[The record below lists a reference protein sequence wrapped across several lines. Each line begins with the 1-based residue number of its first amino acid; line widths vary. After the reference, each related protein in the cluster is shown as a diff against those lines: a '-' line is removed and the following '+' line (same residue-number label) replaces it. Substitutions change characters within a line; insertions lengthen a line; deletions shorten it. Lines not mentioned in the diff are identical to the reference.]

1 MDKYLVEF
9 FGTMLIVFVFLV
21 SGDPLAVG
29 TSVAVAAI
37 VGGKLSGA
45 NFNPVI
51 TLVMGATGKQSVNDT
66 FPYIMSQ
73 FLGGLV
79 ALELSKR
86 IKV

>member
-29 TSVAVAAI
+29 ASVAVAAI

-73 FLGGLV
+73 FLGSLV

>member
-29 TSVAVAAI
+29 SAVAVATI
-37 VGGKLSGA
+37 VGGKLSGG

>member
-9 FGTMLIVFVFLV
+9 FGTMLIVFVLLV

-29 TSVAVAAI
+29 SAVAVATI
-37 VGGKLSGA
+37 VGGKLSGG

-51 TLVMGATGKQSVNDT
+51 TLVMGATGKQSINDT